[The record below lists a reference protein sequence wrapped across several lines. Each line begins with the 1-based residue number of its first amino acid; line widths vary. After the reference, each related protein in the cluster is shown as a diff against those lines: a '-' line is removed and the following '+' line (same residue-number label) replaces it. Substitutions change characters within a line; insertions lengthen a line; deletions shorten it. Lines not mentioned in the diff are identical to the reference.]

1 MVIGALQHNY
11 KTGLTLSLF
20 ANIAIFNKPKCK
32 DPTKKPLLY
41 RVSFEDT
48 VLSNAQ
54 FLYQYLKYCET
65 NELVDVKKLKPEE
78 MSKYVRSRLQV
89 NGYHVIIDEVNPNDW
104 TYLSLINRVIEL
116 ESKGYCVE
124 VLQVDYLSKM
134 PTTGCT
140 TGSIGDDIMDLL
152 SRVRAFC
159 LSNGILFM
167 TPHQLSTEAKRTLTL
182 YPNEQFL
189 NNIKGGGYFEKTRGL
204 DRVYDIG
211 ILINKCETSNGDWLH
226 VVIDKHRFPSVIDSR
241 LKSAFIQFPSNKMP
255 IPANADKEDYKIT
268 RKIPRGSGA
277 SGSSSFF

>member
-1 MVIGALQHNY
+1 
-11 KTGLTLSLF
+11 
-20 ANIAIFNKPKCK
+20 
-32 DPTKKPLLY
+32 
-41 RVSFEDT
+41 
-48 VLSNAQ
+48 
-54 FLYQYLKYCET
+54 
-65 NELVDVKKLKPEE
+65 
-78 MSKYVRSRLQV
+78 
-89 NGYHVIIDEVNPNDW
+89 
-104 TYLSLINRVIEL
+104 
-116 ESKGYCVE
+116 
-124 VLQVDYLSKM
+124 
-134 PTTGCT
+134 
-140 TGSIGDDIMDLL
+140 
-152 SRVRAFC
+152 
-159 LSNGILFM
+159 M

-277 SGSSSFF
+277 SSSSSFF